1 MADAGLRL
9 DKWLWAARFFK
20 TRSLAAEAIDRGRVE
35 VNGEDAKRSKHVKVG
50 DLVRIR
56 RPPFETIVRVS
67 DLSERRGSATDA
79 ATLYEETAESASAR
93 EALAAQL
100 RATGPSAFHDK
111 GRPTKKERRDIE
123 RYRGRK

>member
-50 DLVRIR
+50 DLVRVR
-56 RPPFETIVRVS
+56 RPPFETIIRVR
-67 DLSERRGSATDA
+67 DLSERRGSASDA

-93 EALAAQL
+93 EELAAQL
-100 RATGPSAFHDK
+100 RATGPRAFHDK